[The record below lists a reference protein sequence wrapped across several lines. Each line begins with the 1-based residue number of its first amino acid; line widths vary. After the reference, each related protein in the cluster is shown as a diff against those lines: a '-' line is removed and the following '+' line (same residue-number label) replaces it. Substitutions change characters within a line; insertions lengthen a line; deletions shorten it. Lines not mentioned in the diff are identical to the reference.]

1 MNVTKSQIKTISRLS
16 SQAVFDCLRQTK
28 ELRWVSP
35 SMVVQALPRTE
46 TEQPFGLCISTSK
59 RTAPHAVDRNRM
71 RRRLK
76 PIAADVL
83 SRLAK
88 PEMDYMIS
96 CRAPVLTLTPAAL
109 EKDLCWC
116 LKKMGLL
123 KDVG

>member
-1 MNVTKSQIKTISRLS
+1 MNVLKSQIKTISRLS

-28 ELRWVSP
+28 DLRWVSP
-35 SMVVQALPRTE
+35 SLVVQAKTRTE
-46 TEQPFGLCISTSK
+46 AEPAYGVCISTSK

-76 PIAADVL
+76 PIVVDVL
-83 SRLAK
+83 PRLAK
-88 PEMDYMIS
+88 PGMDYMIS

-123 KDVG
+123 KDAG